1 MTTNT
6 HGGARIGAGR
16 KRLAPDGVEKR
27 TVSLPA
33 DMWELVK
40 ELGDGNYSAGVRR
53 LVELSQHLP
62 QDKA

>member
-1 MTTNT
+1 
-6 HGGARIGAGR
+6 
-16 KRLAPDGVEKR
+16 
-27 TVSLPA
+27 
-33 DMWELVK
+33 MWELVK